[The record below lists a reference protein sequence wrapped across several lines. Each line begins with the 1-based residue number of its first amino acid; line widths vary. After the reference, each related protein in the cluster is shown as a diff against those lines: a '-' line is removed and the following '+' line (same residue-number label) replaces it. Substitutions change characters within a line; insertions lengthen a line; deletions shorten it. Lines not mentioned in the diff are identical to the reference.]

1 MIVRNIINLA
11 SCFCFILLLLSC
23 NKINPEELTGDYVYA
38 EIDGKQYKTQDHEVP
53 TLVLAYDYD
62 FLLIDG
68 GEIDMVTYELNRVPL
83 SPVNDFWS
91 SKKVYFTWLLRT
103 LMDEQQTNKRF
114 IFSNGFRKLIPD
126 KQDIGGFISAVGI
139 SDNGWIQ
146 LDSHDKEQQRII
158 GQFEF
163 EGENK
168 NGKKRSFRNGRFAL
182 HYVVS
187 RD

>member
-1 MIVRNIINLA
+1 MKVK
-11 SCFCFILLLLSC
+11 SFFITSVGFFWGILCLSC
-23 NKINPEELTGDYVYA
+23 QKINPDELTGDYVYA

-146 LDSHDKEQQRII
+146 IDSQDQDNQRII

-163 EGENK
+163 EGENT
-168 NGKKRSFRNGRFAL
+168 NGEKRSFRNGRFAL